1 MVGVQHFGTGIGAR
15 LAMNPESRTEVIGPY
30 SISGFVQYLSDV
42 QVWEPR
48 IVIARID
55 GAAQEFVVPC
65 GPECYRKNS
74 QEALMAGWA
83 AARQWL
89 DGGRIPWRASA
100 ALGPAPK

>member
-1 MVGVQHFGTGIGAR
+1 
-15 LAMNPESRTEVIGPY
+15 MNAEGRTEVIGPF
-30 SISGFVQYLSDV
+30 SITGFVLYLSDV

-74 QEALMAGWA
+74 KEALMVGWA

-89 DGGRIPWRASA
+89 DGGMIPWRASA
-100 ALGPAPK
+100 AAREASK

>member
-1 MVGVQHFGTGIGAR
+1 
-15 LAMNPESRTEVIGPY
+15 MNSEDRTEVIGPF
-30 SISGFVQYLSDV
+30 SITGFVQYLSDV

-55 GAAQEFVVPC
+55 GAAQDFVVPC

-74 QEALMAGWA
+74 QEALNVGWA

-89 DGGRIPWRASA
+89 DGGRIPWHALAPADA
-100 ALGPAPK
+100 APE